1 MYYFI
6 YISMFEYFHN
16 KKFREV
22 EDGESVL
29 GRMGL
34 FEIFFKKIK
43 QSTRVKDYLRPP
55 SPSQSHLLKP

>member
-34 FEIFFKKIK
+34 FEIFLKK
-43 QSTRVKDYLRPP
+43 
-55 SPSQSHLLKP
+55 